1 MQSISQLLKGELK
14 GAISVKISEDLEHF
28 PEQLFDLADTLE
40 YLDLSSNKLNR
51 LPHDFGRL
59 KKLKIFFASDNLFT
73 VLPEVL
79 GNCPDLDIVGF
90 KSNRIEVISPKA
102 LNPNLRW
109 LILTNNK
116 IDSLPPGI
124 GNCVKL
130 QKLML
135 AGNRLTSLPKELM
148 RCKNLALLRISAN
161 YLKQLPQWLI
171 SMPSL
176 SWLAF
181 SGNQIRGNFAFNNI
195 PTVDFERINIK
206 ELLGEGASGSIY
218 RASKL
223 NNHEVLNVA
232 VKIFKGNVTSDGY
245 PEDEMNAYIAA
256 GYHPAIVKLIGKIDL
271 SHENQK
277 GLVMD
282 LIPSNFYNLG
292 RPPSLQT
299 CTRDVFNVDIELS
312 LEQILE
318 IAISIASVG
327 FHLHSRGI
335 IHGDLYAHNILINNA
350 GKALFGDFGAA
361 SFYDRENATQSFY
374 IERIEVKAYGYLLDD
389 LLSLCGQN
397 TLTFFVDEMCKLR
410 DNCLSPNHH
419 LRPDFK
425 AIVEKLETLKN
436 N

>member
-1 MQSISQLLKGELK
+1 LQTISQLLKGELK
-14 GAISVKISEDLEHF
+14 GAISVKISEHLTKF
-28 PEQLFDLADTLE
+28 PSEIFDLADTLE
-40 YLDLSSNKLNR
+40 YLDLSSNELNR
-51 LPHDFGRL
+51 LPDDFGRL

-79 GNCPDLDIVGF
+79 GDCPDLDLVGF
-90 KSNRIEVISPKA
+90 KSNKIEVISPKA

-116 IDSLPPGI
+116 INSLPPAI

-135 AGNRLTSLPKELM
+135 AGNRLTSLPEELSN
-148 RCKNLALLRISAN
+148 CKNLALLRISAN
-161 YLKQLPQWLI
+161 YLKRLPEWLI

-176 SWLAF
+176 SWMAF
-181 SGNQIRGNFAFNNI
+181 SGNQMGGHFVFDNI
-195 PTVDFERINIK
+195 PTVNFEQIDIK

-218 RASKL
+218 RALKRDD
-223 NNHEVLNVA
+223 HEVLNVA

-271 SHENQK
+271 LHKNQK
-277 GLVMD
+277 GLIMD
-282 LIPSNFYNLG
+282 LIPSNFFNLG

-299 CTRDVFNVDIELS
+299 CTRDVFNIDIELS

-335 IHGDLYAHNILINNA
+335 IHGDLYAHNILINDM
-350 GKALFGDFGAA
+350 GKTLFGDFGAA
-361 SFYDRENATQSFY
+361 SFYDRKNATQSFY
-374 IERIEVKAYGYLLDD
+374 IERIEVKAYGYFLDD
-389 LLSLCGQN
+389 LLSLLGQN
-397 TLTFFVDEMCKLR
+397 TVTSFVDEMCQLR
-410 DNCLSPNHH
+410 DNCLSPNYHI
-419 LRPDFK
+419 RPDFK
-425 AIVEKLETLKN
+425 AILERLEALKSN
-436 N
+436 